1 MEWLEEKYAQL
12 RNEGEQVTAL
22 RQDRSRALVH
32 TMRSPILQLIDT
44 CRKAGNLCPLAL
56 ISKPE
61 TVY

>member
-22 RQDRSRALVH
+22 RQDWFWTSDHVM
-32 TMRSPILQLIDT
+32 TSPILQSINTL
-44 CRKAGNLCPLAL
+44 RKAGNLWLRPL
-56 ISKPE
+56 ISKPG